1 LPNSLVVEFA
11 EIDADA
17 LARVGGKAVN
27 LGALTRAGLPVP
39 PGITVTTDAYHQVAA
54 SAGPTL
60 EPVFDALASTSSTD
74 TARLARLAAQ
84 ARAAL
89 LAAPVPDNV
98 VKAIAEGY
106 ARLGAN
112 VPVAVRS
119 SATAED
125 LPFASFA
132 GQQDTYLNVVGR
144 DHVIDATRRCW
155 ASLWTD
161 RAVAYRA
168 TNGIDPR
175 TVQLAVVIQRMIDAV
190 TAGVLF
196 TANPV
201 TGRRRQ
207 AVIDASHG
215 LGEAVVSGAVNPDH
229 FVVETAS
236 GEILERR
243 LGDKRLVI
251 RATPGGG
258 TAHVEAPLDAHAA
271 CVTDDQVRA
280 LATLG
285 DRVERHFGSPQD
297 TEWAIDAEGAIWLTQ
312 ARPITTLFPLPA
324 SAPPPGEGLSV
335 YFCFSVAQG
344 LNRPITPM
352 GLAAFRL
359 IGSSASELFGFPVT
373 HPREGPARYA
383 DAGGRVFIDV
393 TGVLRSAVGRALMP
407 RMLDIMEARSAVIL
421 RGLFDDPRLALTVH
435 SRLPIARRALRVM
448 ARFAVPVTAAR
459 ALLRP
464 DAARDAPPRSAVTSP
479 PVSRFQRR

>member
-1 LPNSLVVEFA
+1 MKYGAESLLAPSNSLVVEFA

-39 PGITVTTDAYHQVAA
+39 PGISVTTDAYHQVAA

-60 EPVFDALASTSSTD
+60 EPVFDALASTASTD

-98 VKAIAEGY
+98 VKAIAEAY

-175 TVQLAVVIQRMIDAV
+175 TVRLAVVVQRMVDAA

-207 AVIDASHG
+207 AVIDASPG

-258 TAHVEAPLDAHAA
+258 TAHVRRRSSARGVRHGRSGARARGARRPGRAALRLAAGHRMGHRRRRRDLADAGPANHHAVSA
-271 CVTDDQVRA
+271 
-280 LATLG
+280 
-285 DRVERHFGSPQD
+285 
-297 TEWAIDAEGAIWLTQ
+297 
-312 ARPITTLFPLPA
+312 ARP
-324 SAPPPGEGLSV
+324 APPPGEGLSV

-344 LNRPITPM
+344 LNRPMTPM

-359 IGSSASELFGFPVT
+359 IASSASELFGFPV
-373 HPREGPARYA
+373 A
-383 DAGGRVFIDV
+383 
-393 TGVLRSAVGRALMP
+393 
-407 RMLDIMEARSAVIL
+407 
-421 RGLFDDPRLALTVH
+421 DPRDGPRGT
-435 SRLPIARRALRVM
+435 PRRA
-448 ARFAVPVTAAR
+448 AAC
-459 ALLRP
+459 
-464 DAARDAPPRSAVTSP
+464 SST
-479 PVSRFQRR
+479 